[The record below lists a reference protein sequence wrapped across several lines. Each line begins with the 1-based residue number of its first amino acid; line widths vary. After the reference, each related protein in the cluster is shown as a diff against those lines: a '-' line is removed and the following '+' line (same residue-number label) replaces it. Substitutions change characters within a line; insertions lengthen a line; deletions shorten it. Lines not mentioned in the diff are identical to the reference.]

1 MFKNKN
7 TFLFD
12 LDGTLLDLEIDKFLE
27 FYFDALSREFSD
39 LCESREE
46 FIAILMESTRK
57 MIENDGKKSNQKV
70 FMDDFLTKI
79 TVDDEKDLKKRFDHF
94 YENRFPKLQ
103 KHFDFDN
110 STSVELINHLKNKD
124 KKLVL
129 ATNPLFPKKA
139 VIERLKWAG
148 LSEDDF
154 DFITSYENMNY
165 AKPNPNYY
173 QEILDKID
181 QTPEECLMIGNDMAE
196 DTAAA
201 DLGIKTI
208 IVDDNLIEAEDK
220 AHKIDW
226 KGSLKELAEILKNN
240 I

>member
-27 FYFDALSREFSD
+27 YYFDALSREFSD
-39 LCESREE
+39 LCESRKE
-46 FIAILMESTRK
+46 FIAVLMESTGK
-57 MIENDGKKSNQKV
+57 MIENDGKKSNQEV

-79 TVDDEKDLKKRFDHF
+79 TAGDEEDLKKRFDYF
-94 YENRFPKLQ
+94 YENRFPELQ
-103 KHFDFDN
+103 KYFDFNN
-110 STSVELINHLKNKD
+110 SISVELIKYLKNKD

-139 VIERLKWAG
+139 VIERLKWGG
-148 LSEDDF
+148 LSEADF

-181 QTPEECLMIGNDMAE
+181 RAPEECLMIGNDMAE

-220 AHKIDW
+220 EHKIEW
-226 KGSLKELAEILKNN
+226 KGSLKELAEILRNK